1 MSNNRILQNIDHD
14 WFTCICRRGKFEQR
28 WKKHIQTPVKSSV
41 TRHQNSY
48 DSRSTTRRRLG
59 LGNLLCNISMSL
71 CCGRNLLQL
80 RDYAASSHRRVQ
92 LRPCYHFYDWLRYD
106 YNNWKLVVLK
116 LYEIE
121 SPWTLINKK
130 HALFIAVLYGVT
142 QLVGVFVAGF
152 IDICGCRS
160 LCIGGALL
168 GAISFSIAA
177 FLPSNIGL
185 FMIVYAVFGGIG
197 HGTITIVSVI
207 ICTKYF
213 SKKRALS
220 VGISR

>member
-1 MSNNRILQNIDHD
+1 M
-14 WFTCICRRGKFEQR
+14 
-28 WKKHIQTPVKSSV
+28 
-41 TRHQNSY
+41 
-48 DSRSTTRRRLG
+48 
-59 LGNLLCNISMSL
+59 
-71 CCGRNLLQL
+71 
-80 RDYAASSHRRVQ
+80 
-92 LRPCYHFYDWLRYD
+92 
-106 YNNWKLVVLK
+106 
-116 LYEIE
+116 
-121 SPWTLINKK
+121 INKK
-130 HALFIAVLYGVT
+130 HILFIAVLYGVT

-160 LCIGGALL
+160 LCIGGALF

-177 FLPSNIGL
+177 FLPSNIGI

-197 HGTITIVSVI
+197 HGTISIVSVI

>member
-14 WFTCICRRGKFEQR
+14 WFTCIYRRGKFVQR
-28 WKKHIQTPVKSSV
+28 WKKHIQNNVESSG
-41 TRHQNSY
+41 TRHQSSY
-48 DSRSTTRRRLG
+48 YSRSTTRRRLG

-130 HALFIAVLYGVT
+130 TYIIHCSFVWRNAVS
-142 QLVGVFVAGF
+142 
-152 IDICGCRS
+152 GCIRS
-160 LCIGGALL
+160 RIYRYLRV
-168 GAISFSIAA
+168 SIIMYWWSITW
-177 FLPSNIGL
+177 SNK
-185 FMIVYAVFGGIG
+185 F
-197 HGTITIVSVI
+197 
-207 ICTKYF
+207 
-213 SKKRALS
+213 
-220 VGISR
+220 